1 MMSSLRRAWER
12 LSLYLPVLL
21 MGLLALGTWW
31 LVRNAPQPQPAVV
44 ERPVSHEPDYFMR
57 DFAARKA

>member
-1 MMSSLRRAWER
+1 MMRWAQQGWER

-31 LVRNAPQPQPAVV
+31 LVRNAPQPQELRPA
-44 ERPVSHEPDYFMR
+44 
-57 DFAARKA
+57 AAPRHPPATA